1 MAEKKRR
8 GHNEGSVYYD
18 ESKKRWVA
26 AVSIAPG
33 KRKKFFC
40 KTKQEAI
47 RVRNEALR
55 DLERGTLAI
64 GPQQKLS
71 TYLAYWLEEVH
82 KPTIRLSSYIKY
94 NKLINAYIIPTLGD
108 VQVQKLTPQQV
119 QSLYTKLG
127 KRNLSSKTI
136 NSVHGVLHKAL
147 DNAVRWN
154 LVSRNVCDLVSP
166 PRIVKRQMKPLTL
179 DQAHKLLEAAKGHRF
194 EVLLMLA
201 VVTGMR
207 RGELLA
213 LRWSEIDLD
222 RHILLVSRTVDYIAH
237 HGYVETEPKT
247 HSGKR
252 QIVLPAFM
260 VDMLKVHRAKQEE
273 QRLAIGDKW
282 EGLGV
287 VFCDLHGGYI
297 NPRYLLVLFRKLL
310 QEAGLPGMHFHDLR
324 HSAVTLLMSM
334 GVNIKVIQELLG
346 HSDIV
351 ITLGTYGHLLPTMQG
366 DAMEK
371 WDDVFGG
378 EQDDSEDSEDD
389 DGEESGGVLAKR

>member
-8 GHNEGSVYYD
+8 GHNEGSVYFD
-18 ESKKRWVA
+18 KARNRWVA
-26 AVSIAPG
+26 AISIAPG
-33 KRKKFFC
+33 RRKKFYFE
-40 KTKQEAI
+40 KKQDAI
-47 RVRNEALR
+47 NKKNEALR
-55 DLERGTLAI
+55 ELERGTLAT

-82 KPTIRLSSYIKY
+82 KPAIRLSSYIKY
-94 NKLINAYIIPTLGD
+94 NKLINTYIIPVLGD
-108 VQVQKLTPQQV
+108 IQVQKLTPQQV

-127 KRNLSSKTI
+127 ERNLSSKTI

-147 DNAVRWN
+147 NNAVRWN

-213 LRWSEIDLD
+213 LRWSDVDLE
-222 RHILLVSRTVDYIAH
+222 RHTLLVSHTVDYIAP

-247 HSGKR
+247 QSGKR

-260 VDMLKVHRAKQEE
+260 VEMLKVHRVNQEE

-310 QEAGLPGMHFHDLR
+310 QEAGLPDMHFHDVRRFGDCKIALK
-324 HSAVTLLMSM
+324 
-334 GVNIKVIQELLG
+334 GQKVRA
-346 HSDIV
+346 
-351 ITLGTYGHLLPTMQG
+351 IT
-366 DAMEK
+366 
-371 WDDVFGG
+371 F
-378 EQDDSEDSEDD
+378 
-389 DGEESGGVLAKR
+389 